1 MRGVCASVAAEPQA
15 QPGEALSLQLWRL
28 GWSPVP
34 PTLGVIVRTSHN
46 TSRLCADLILSVSD
60 LLLMDVIRQS
70 TRSGPDSG
78 ISSRLIYKV
87 SLEPCRPLV
96 LSLCLSSLIFLA

>member
-1 MRGVCASVAAEPQA
+1 MPAFA
-15 QPGEALSLQLWRL
+15 QPGEALLLQLWRL
-28 GWSPVP
+28 GWGPVP
-34 PTLGVIVRTSHN
+34 PTLGVIACTSRDSEWRLAHN

-78 ISSRLIYKV
+78 ISSRRLIHKV
-87 SLEPCRPLV
+87 SLGPCRSLV